1 MVYELP
7 DLPYEY
13 DSLEPAID
21 AKTLEIHH
29 GKHHKGYVDKLNAAL
44 EKNPELADKKVEEL
58 LIDIDKLP
66 EGIRVAVKNNGGG
79 HAAHSLFWRVLSPE
93 KQKPEG
99 NILEKINSDFGS
111 FDEFSKRFKETATK
125 HFASGW
131 VWLVISDGK
140 LEIMETMNH
149 DYPMS
154 EGKTPVL
161 VIDVWEHAY
170 YLKYQNRRAEYVDA
184 VFDIINW
191 KEVNELLEGAFES

>member
-29 GKHHKGYVDKLNAAL
+29 SKHHKGYVDKLNAAL
-44 EKNPELADKKVEEL
+44 EKYPELADKKIEEL
-58 LIDIDKLP
+58 LIDIGKMP
-66 EGIRVAVKNNGGG
+66 EDLKIAVKNNGGG
-79 HAAHSLFWRVLSPE
+79 HAAHSLFWQVLSSE

-99 NILEKINSDFGS
+99 RILEKINEDFGS
-111 FDEFSKRFKETATK
+111 FDEFAKKFKETATK

-131 VWLVISDGK
+131 VWLVVNDGK

-161 VIDVWEHAY
+161 VVDVWEHAY

-184 VFDIINW
+184 VFEIISW
-191 KEVNELLEGAFES
+191 KKVDELLKDALKS